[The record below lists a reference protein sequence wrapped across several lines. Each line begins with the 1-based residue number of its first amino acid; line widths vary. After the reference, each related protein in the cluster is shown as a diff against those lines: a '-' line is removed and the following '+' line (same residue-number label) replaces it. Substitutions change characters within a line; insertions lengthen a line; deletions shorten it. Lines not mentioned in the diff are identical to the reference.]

1 MIGSNMLTGIAAARN
16 LGGMRQEG
24 MSDDEAR
31 PEPGAVS
38 ETMLSGQRVTENIRA
53 IILSGELAPGSR
65 IGQEALA
72 ERFGTSRIP
81 VREAL
86 KRLESDGLV
95 VLVPNSG
102 AWVAKLDL
110 DECVEIYKIRE
121 RIEPLALGEAVPRM
135 SDEEIERLA
144 ALVEEMEQAGDTATF
159 LRLDREFHLASYR
172 ASGMMQL
179 GAMVERF
186 WNTTQ
191 HYRRAFTKLLGKD
204 GGWIIHAEHRLMVD
218 ALRRRDAEGASHILF
233 EHIRRT
239 RFELERHSELF
250 GGEGTPAAKP
260 AKERP

>member
-1 MIGSNMLTGIAAARN
+1 MAGNGSAPEQDEFGSVSDTILT
-16 LGGMRQEG
+16 
-24 MSDDEAR
+24 
-31 PEPGAVS
+31 
-38 ETMLSGQRVTENIRA
+38 GQRVTDRIRNL
-53 IILSGELAPGSR
+53 ILSGELAPGSR

-102 AWVAKLDL
+102 AWVAKVDL

-121 RIEPLALGEAVPRM
+121 RIEPLALAESVLRM
-135 SDEEIERLA
+135 SDEHIDTLSSLA
-144 ALVEEMEQAGDTATF
+144 AQMERTTDPETF

-172 ASGMMQL
+172 ASGMRQL

-191 HYRRAFTKLLGKD
+191 HYRRAFTSLLGPE
-204 GGWIIHAEHRLMVD
+204 GWWVIHAEHRLMVD
-218 ALRRRDAEGASHILF
+218 ALQRRDAEGASHILF

-239 RFELERHSELF
+239 RFRLQQHQ
-250 GGEGTPAAKP
+250 GDAGAGDQPA
-260 AKERP
+260 